1 MSSSL
6 RAAGVALAGLLIL
19 ACPAFAQVQFGDF
32 TTNLNGTISAGYTDN
47 FGNLTSSDHSWTVG
61 GAGTY
66 SGYYYNPNFVS
77 FSASPYLNQSRANS
91 DFQSISDASGVNF
104 TSSIFSGSHF
114 PGSISYAKAYNS
126 EGNYGI
132 PGISS
137 FTTHGDSNTL
147 GINWS
152 ENLPDAPSLS
162 VGFQDGGN
170 QYSVYG
176 ANDRGNSNSRSF
188 NLHSGYT
195 LLGFTLGAF
204 FSTGVGNAFVPQI
217 TSLEPATETHSDNT
231 SYGLNLGHVLPV
243 HGSFSA
249 SINRSDVNSN
259 FLGDSYSA
267 NIDTYTSAVS
277 FQPTDKLH
285 LSGTADYSD
294 NLAGELLQSLVTSGA
309 VVPGLNTSQASH
321 AMDFMGTLSYS
332 FLPNVQTSVF
342 GERRTQYFLGE
353 NYGSNSYGG
362 GATFGHELFGG
373 TFNTAGSISDNTS
386 DTSAA
391 NALGFSASA
400 NYSRRIAGWAV
411 SGSFS
416 YAQNVQTLLITYMTS
431 YYNYSGNV
439 RRRLGRQLNFSAG
452 ASEGRTGLTAQPGT
466 LSTSQSYNTSLSY
479 SRFLTATGSYSK
491 SDGNAVL
498 TSGGLVPVPIP
509 SPILPASDL
518 ILYRGHSYSFGLS
531 SNPAKRLTLAAAYSK
546 ANSNT
551 LSSALASWNNNE
563 AFNAL
568 IQYQFRKMYFTTG
581 FSRLDQGFSLSGTP
595 PQMVSSFYVGVS
607 RWFNLF

>member
-1 MSSSL
+1 VSSSL

-19 ACPAFAQVQFGDF
+19 ACPGFGQVQFGDF
-32 TTNLNGTISAGYTDN
+32 STNLNGTISAGYTDN
-47 FGNLTSSDHSWTVG
+47 FGNLSSSDHSWTVG

-77 FSASPYLNQSRANS
+77 FSATPYLNQSSANS

-104 TSSIFSGSHF
+104 TSSIFGGSHF

-137 FTTHGDSNTL
+137 FSTHGDSNTL

-152 ENLPDAPSLS
+152 EMLPDAPSLS

-176 ANDRGNSNSRSF
+176 TNDQGNSNSRSF

-195 LLGFTLGAF
+195 LLGFNLGAF
-204 FSTGVGNAFVPQI
+204 YSTGVGNSFIPQI
-217 TSLEPATETHSDNT
+217 TTLEPATETHSDST
-231 SYGLNLGHVLPV
+231 AYGFNLGHLLPL
-243 HGSFSA
+243 HGGFSA
-249 SINRSDVNSN
+249 SINRSDVNSD

-267 NIDTYTSAVS
+267 NIDTYDTAVS

-285 LSGTADYSD
+285 VSGTADYSD
-294 NLAGELLQSLVTSGA
+294 NLAGQLLQSLVTSGA
-309 VVPGLNTSQASH
+309 VVPGLNTSQQSH

-332 FLPNVQTSVF
+332 FFPNLQTSVF

-362 GATFGHELFGG
+362 GATYGHGLFGG
-373 TFNTAGSISDNTS
+373 TFNVAGTVTENTS
-386 DTSAA
+386 DTIAA
-391 NALGFSASA
+391 KALGFSAST
-400 NYSRRIAGWAV
+400 NYSRRIFGWAV

-416 YAQNVQTLLITYMTS
+416 YAQNAQTLLITYMTS
-431 YYNYSGNV
+431 LYSYSGNV
-439 RRRLGRQLNFSAG
+439 RRRFGQLTFTAG
-452 ASEGRTGLTAQPGT
+452 AGAGRTGLTAQPGT
-466 LSTSQSYNTSLSY
+466 QNTSLSY
-479 SRFLTATGSYSK
+479 NAGLGYGRWITATGTYSK
-491 SDGNAVL
+491 SDGNALL
-498 TSGGLVPVPIP
+498 TSGGLVPVPVP

-518 ILYRGHSYSFGLS
+518 ILYGGHSYSVSLTS
-531 SNPAKRLTLAAAYSK
+531 TPAKRLTLAAAFAK

-551 LSSALASWNNNE
+551 FDSSLASWNNNE

-581 FSRLDQGFSLSGTP
+581 FARLDQGFSLSGTP

-607 RWFNLF
+607 RWFNFF